1 MALEARLGIQQV
13 LHNPDRGGLGGGAR
27 PDREDDPLPPPPG
40 DAIPGYP
47 EEYVAPDEGYHDPNA
62 VYDPNAPQ
70 EYYAHD
76 PAYGQEQAGYDP
88 NAPQYDEGYYGGEQQ
103 GQYDPQAYQEAYG
116 EAPQDVQGHGYEAP
130 ASRQDAAPSSHRFVV
145 GAGYGPE
152 DMGQE
157 TPHVQATSGGRPVN
171 PSDPDS
177 PITQS
182 PTIGSDPSAQQLSVG
197 PRKVESAEPMP
208 PPPALDEGVPMVGLQ
223 DYKVPTVADL
233 ARGGIGVPPLSLP
246 PMPDSETIAE
256 GPSEV
261 RPNYATQSY
270 GDMGGPAIDE
280 DGNPRF
286 IPQIPVISE
295 EAGVPGRRVCG
306 VSWLIFAALF
316 GFVASLS
323 GEFSPAT
330 VFLAPM
336 VIGAFLLLY
345 GASWGGGLGIFLSVI
360 YFAAFSGIGYTIAYT
375 PDKVD
380 NLLGVSLFPPQVGFA
395 FMGIAWTFVISAILM
410 LVKAP
415 GMGRAVLGAFVLLMP
430 LIGGT
435 VWINATTD
443 QFTPKLAS
451 PTETAEAAQQG
462 STLEGFFFTKPAGW
476 VSYEWNRVMELS
488 SLATQL
494 KKRPNYYYFNPTQ
507 AKMVSFYLDDIPPR
521 TIATLLGQYKPS
533 LMEETLIRG
542 LPAVGRP
549 SAYKVGGADFTERS
563 YEGQLGPARL
573 HLTIAKAEIGEKV
586 LLVVLTQNV
595 KNALTEVK
603 DAEDPLNA
611 FMSELRIGSN

>member
-1 MALEARLGIQQV
+1 
-13 LHNPDRGGLGGGAR
+13 
-27 PDREDDPLPPPPG
+27 
-40 DAIPGYP
+40 
-47 EEYVAPDEGYHDPNA
+47 
-62 VYDPNAPQ
+62 
-70 EYYAHD
+70 
-76 PAYGQEQAGYDP
+76 
-88 NAPQYDEGYYGGEQQ
+88 
-103 GQYDPQAYQEAYG
+103 
-116 EAPQDVQGHGYEAP
+116 
-130 ASRQDAAPSSHRFVV
+130 
-145 GAGYGPE
+145 
-152 DMGQE
+152 
-157 TPHVQATSGGRPVN
+157 
-171 PSDPDS
+171 
-177 PITQS
+177 
-182 PTIGSDPSAQQLSVG
+182 
-197 PRKVESAEPMP
+197 
-208 PPPALDEGVPMVGLQ
+208 
-223 DYKVPTVADL
+223 
-233 ARGGIGVPPLSLP
+233 
-246 PMPDSETIAE
+246 
-256 GPSEV
+256 
-261 RPNYATQSY
+261 
-270 GDMGGPAIDE
+270 
-280 DGNPRF
+280 
-286 IPQIPVISE
+286 
-295 EAGVPGRRVCG
+295 
-306 VSWLIFAALF
+306 
-316 GFVASLS
+316 
-323 GEFSPAT
+323 
-330 VFLAPM
+330 
-336 VIGAFLLLY
+336 
-345 GASWGGGLGIFLSVI
+345 
-360 YFAAFSGIGYTIAYT
+360 
-375 PDKVD
+375 
-380 NLLGVSLFPPQVGFA
+380 
-395 FMGIAWTFVISAILM
+395 MGIAWTFVISAILM

-507 AKMVSFYLDDIPPR
+507 GKMVSFYLDDIPPR